1 MALHHRN
8 GGLVIKK
15 VVEYSLNGIVDLI
28 LSIFAPPPKQ
38 SGCTTKKNEKG
49 GRQSPSE
56 RMSIRA
62 GNLYPPSAEA
72 LLITHTSLLGS
83 RHFHF
88 TFYLDDL
95 AHIGR
100 TFGFG
105 ESLKVAKPETLT
117 NDLKH

>member
-62 GNLYPPSAEA
+62 EMTARLPVAAMWY
-72 LLITHTSLLGS
+72 I
-83 RHFHF
+83 F
-88 TFYLDDL
+88 T
-95 AHIGR
+95 
-100 TFGFG
+100 
-105 ESLKVAKPETLT
+105 K
-117 NDLKH
+117 